1 MKCDSKV
8 SSGIHFTFA
17 QYLLHVPTV
26 FHNLSIIRRRAP
38 PLQTDQI
45 SFNFMGF
52 SKEKIVKNIELAPLS
67 PVGVYTPLVE
77 NIGCTPVFGGSHS
90 PIG

>member
-1 MKCDSKV
+1 MTQKYPV
-8 SSGIHFTFA
+8 EFTLVFPNIFYMY
-17 QYLLHVPTV
+17 QQHSITFPLSVGVLHP
-26 FHNLSIIRRRAP
+26 S
-38 PLQTDQI
+38 QTDQI

-52 SKEKIVKNIELAPLS
+52 SKEKIVKNIELAALS

-77 NIGCTPVFGGSHS
+77 NIGCTPVFDGSHS